1 MAGWGVMDERR
12 QLDRRIIALAIPALG
27 TLAIEPLYVL
37 VDTAIVGRL
46 GTPQLGG
53 LAIASTILL
62 TVISLMASL
71 EYGVTPDV
79 AFAHGAGQ
87 SAEARDVAT
96 AALRLAVMIGVPM
109 GAIVAAAARPLAW
122 LLGGRGDVLGYA
134 ETYLRIS
141 CVGLPFVLVTYVGHG
156 VMRGVNDLRKPL
168 QIVVIANVVNLIAE
182 IVAVYWLGLG
192 IAGSAWSTVLVQIG
206 AALMFLR
213 VLRPH
218 RGGNRPTSERI
229 KTMLRSGSHFAL
241 RSLAMFAVWITATRV
256 AAGVDTPTLA
266 AHQVLTQLF
275 MFLALMLDA
284 LAIPAQ
290 SLVAGALGADDTNQ
304 ALLVGRTSNRLSL
317 WCAGLLAAVLAA
329 LSPLLPHVFSSD
341 AAVHSRLTAGLL
353 ILAVMQFPGA
363 IAFAFD
369 GALIGAHD
377 ERWLARQAVIN
388 LVGFAPLAI
397 ATFFVPRLGLA
408 GLWGAQLAWMT
419 MRAIVNWRRWEAR
432 PWLRVAGTT
441 PAVLS

>member
-1 MAGWGVMDERR
+1 MPSSPVASGRR

-62 TVISLMASL
+62 TVISLTASL

-79 AFAHGAGQ
+79 AFAHGAGA
-87 SAEARDVAT
+87 SDEAREVAT

-109 GAIVAAAARPLAW
+109 GCAVAAAAHPLAW
-122 LLGGRGDVLGYA
+122 LLGGRGDVLHYA
-134 ETYLRIS
+134 ITYLRIS
-141 CVGLPFVLVTYVGHG
+141 CIGLPFVLITYVGHG

-168 QIVVIANVVNLIAE
+168 QIVLVANVANVILE
-182 IVAVYWLGLG
+182 IIAVYWLDLG
-192 IAGSAWSTVLVQIG
+192 VAGSAWSTVVVQAC
-206 AALMFLR
+206 AAAMFFR
-213 VLRPH
+213 VLKPH
-218 RGGNRPTSERI
+218 RGGHRPSRERT
-229 KTMLRSGSHFAL
+229 KKLLRSGVHFAV
-241 RSLAMFAVWITATRV
+241 RSLAMFAVWNTATAV
-256 AAGVDTPTLA
+256 AARVDTPTLA

-290 SLVAGALGADDTNQ
+290 SLVAGALGASDTEQ

-317 WCAGLLAAVLAA
+317 WCAVVLAVA
-329 LSPLLPHVFSSD
+329 LGGLSPVLPHVFSGD
-341 AAVHSRLTAGLL
+341 PAVHSRLTAGLL

-388 LVGFAPLAI
+388 LLGFAPLAV
-397 ATFFVPRLGLA
+397 ATLLAPRLGLA
-408 GLWGAQLAWMT
+408 GLWGAQLMWMT
-419 MRAIVNWRRWEAR
+419 LRAFVNWRRWESR
-432 PWLRVAGTT
+432 PWQRARGSL
-441 PAVLS
+441 PAAAL

>member
-1 MAGWGVMDERR
+1 MQSPVISSRR
-12 QLDRRIIALAIPALG
+12 ELDRRIIALAIPALG

-53 LAIASTILL
+53 LAIATTILL
-62 TVISLMASL
+62 TVISMTASL

-79 AFAHGAGQ
+79 AFAHGAGR

-96 AALRLAVMIGVPM
+96 GALRLAVMIGVPM
-109 GAIVAAAARPLAW
+109 GALVAAAAHPLVW

-134 ETYLRIS
+134 VTYLRIS
-141 CVGLPFVLVTYVGHG
+141 CVGLPFVLITYVGHG

-168 QIVVIANVVNLIAE
+168 RIVLVANVVNLILE
-182 IVAVYWLGLG
+182 VVAVYWLDLG
-192 IAGSAWSTVLVQIG
+192 VAGSAWSTVIVQTG
-206 AALMFLR
+206 AAMMFLR

-218 RGGNRPTSERI
+218 RGGGRPTSKRM
-229 KTMLRSGSHFAL
+229 KRLLRSGLHFAV
-241 RSLAMFAVWITATRV
+241 RSIAMFAVWNTATAV
-256 AAGVDTPTLA
+256 AARVDTPTLA

-304 ALLVGRTSNRLSL
+304 ALLIGRTSNRLSL
-317 WCAGLLAAVLAA
+317 WCAVLLAAVLAG
-329 LSPLLPHVFSSD
+329 LSPLLPYVFSGD
-341 AAVHSRLTAGLL
+341 PAVHARLTAGLL

-388 LVGFAPLAI
+388 LLGFAPLAL
-397 ATFFVPRLGLA
+397 ATLFYPRLGLA
-408 GLWGAQLAWMT
+408 GLWGAQLSWMT
-419 MRAIVNWRRWEAR
+419 LRALVNWRRWESR
-432 PWLRVAGTT
+432 PWLRATGSTQAIS
-441 PAVLS
+441 P

>member
-1 MAGWGVMDERR
+1 MQSPALNTRR
-12 QLDRRIIALAIPALG
+12 ELDRRIIKLAIPALG

-53 LAIASTILL
+53 LAIATTILL
-62 TVISLMASL
+62 TVISMTASL

-79 AFAHGAGQ
+79 AFAHGAGR

-96 AALRLAVMIGVPM
+96 GALRLAVIIGVPM
-109 GAIVAAAARPLAW
+109 GAIVAAAAHPLVW

-134 ETYLRIS
+134 VLYLRIS

-168 QIVVIANVVNLIAE
+168 QIVLLANVVNLILE
-182 IVAVYWLGLG
+182 IVAVYWLDLG
-192 IAGSAWSTVLVQIG
+192 VAGSAWSTVFVQIG
-206 AALMFLR
+206 ASMMFLR

-218 RGGNRPTSERI
+218 RGGARPTSARM
-229 KTMLRSGSHFAL
+229 KKLLRSGLHFAV
-241 RSLAMFAVWITATRV
+241 RSIAMFAVWNTATAV
-256 AAGVDTPTLA
+256 AARVDTPTLA

-290 SLVAGALGADDTNQ
+290 SLVAGALGRNDTDE
-304 ALLVGRTSNRLSL
+304 ALRVGRTSNRLSL
-317 WCAGLLAAVLAA
+317 LCAVLLASALAA
-329 LSPLLPHVFSSD
+329 LSPLLPHVFSGD
-341 AAVHSRLTAGLL
+341 PAVHSRLTAGLL

-388 LVGFAPLAI
+388 LLGFAPLAI
-397 ATFFVPRLGLA
+397 ATLLFPRLGLA
-408 GLWGAQLAWMT
+408 GLWGAQLLWMT
-419 MRAIVNWRRWEAR
+419 LRALVNWRRWESR
-432 PWLRVAGTT
+432 PWLRARGST
-441 PAVLS
+441 PAIAP

>member
-1 MAGWGVMDERR
+1 MTSTLDSRR
-12 QLDRRIIALAIPALG
+12 ALDRRIIALAIPALG

-37 VDTAIVGRL
+37 VDTAIVGRI

-53 LAIASTILL
+53 MAIASTILL
-62 TVISLMASL
+62 TVVSMTASL

-79 AFAHGAGQ
+79 AFAHGAGR
-87 SAEARDVAT
+87 SEDARAVAT

-109 GAIVAAAARPLAW
+109 GLAVAAAAHPLAW
-122 LLGGRGDVLGYA
+122 LLGGRNDVLHYA
-134 ETYLRIS
+134 VVYLRIS
-141 CVGLPFVLVTYVGHG
+141 CVGLPFILITYVGHG

-168 QIVVIANVVNLIAE
+168 RIVLVANVVNIVFE
-182 IVAVYWLGLG
+182 IVAVYGLHLG
-192 IAGSAWSTVLVQIG
+192 IAGSAWSTVVVQIG
-206 AALMFLR
+206 AALTFVR

-218 RGGNRPTSERI
+218 RGSERPTRQLI
-229 KTMLRSGSHFAL
+229 NGLLRSGVHFAV
-241 RSLAMFAVWITATRV
+241 RSLAMFAVWNTATAV
-256 AAGVDTPTLA
+256 AAHVDTPTLA

-290 SLVAGALGADDTNQ
+290 SLVAGALGAEDTEQ
-304 ALLVGRTSNRLSL
+304 ALFVGRSSNRLSL
-317 WCAGLLAAVLAA
+317 WCAALLAAVLAGF
-329 LSPLLPHVFSSD
+329 SPVLPHVFSGD
-341 AAVHSRLTAGLL
+341 PAVHSRLTAGLL

-397 ATFFVPRLGLA
+397 ATLAAPRLGLA

-419 MRAIVNWRRWEAR
+419 MRAFVNWRRWESR
-432 PWLRVAGTT
+432 PWLRAEGST
-441 PAVLS
+441 PAIAR

>member
-1 MAGWGVMDERR
+1 MRSPELSTRR
-12 QLDRRIIALAIPALG
+12 ELDRRIIALAIPALG
-27 TLAIEPLYVL
+27 TLAIEPIYVL

-62 TVISLMASL
+62 TVISMTASL
-71 EYGVTPDV
+71 EYGITPDV
-79 AFAHGAGQ
+79 AFAHGAGR
-87 SAEARDVAT
+87 SDDARAAAN
-96 AALRLAVMIGVPM
+96 AALRLALMIGLPM
-109 GAIVAAAARPLAW
+109 GAAVAAAAHPLAW

-134 ETYLRIS
+134 VTYLRIS
-141 CVGLPFVLVTYVGHG
+141 CVGLPFVLITYVGHG

-168 QIVVIANVVNLIAE
+168 QIVIVANVVNVFLE
-182 IVAVYWLGLG
+182 IVAVYWLDLG
-192 IAGSAWSTVLVQIG
+192 VAGSAWSTVLVQTG
-206 AALMFLR
+206 AAFMFLR

-218 RGGNRPTSERI
+218 RGGGRPSSERM
-229 KTMLRSGSHFAL
+229 KKLLRSGLHFAV
-241 RSLAMFAVWITATRV
+241 RSIAMFAVWNTATAV
-256 AAGVDTPTLA
+256 AAHVDTPTLA

-317 WCAGLLAAVLAA
+317 WCAVLLAATLAA
-329 LSPLLPHVFSSD
+329 LSPVLPHVFSGD
-341 AAVHSRLTAGLL
+341 PAVHSRLTAGLL

-388 LVGFAPLAI
+388 LVGFAPLAV
-397 ATFFVPRLGLA
+397 ATLLVPRLGLA
-408 GLWGAQLAWMT
+408 GLWGAQLSWMT
-419 MRAIVNWRRWEAR
+419 LRAFVNWRRWESR
-432 PWLRVAGTT
+432 PWLRAAEST
-441 PAVLS
+441 PATAP

>member
-1 MAGWGVMDERR
+1 MESLTPLTTRR

-53 LAIASTILL
+53 LAIATTILL
-62 TVISLMASL
+62 TVISMTASL

-79 AFAHGAGQ
+79 AFAHGAGR

-109 GAIVAAAARPLAW
+109 GAAVAAAAHPLVW

-134 ETYLRIS
+134 VLYLRIS

-168 QIVVIANVVNLIAE
+168 RIVLIANVVNLVLE
-182 IVAVYWLGLG
+182 IVAVYWLHLG
-192 IAGSAWSTVLVQIG
+192 VAGSAWSTVIVQMG
-206 AALMFLR
+206 AAMMFLR

-218 RGGNRPTSERI
+218 RGGSRPTPERM
-229 KTMLRSGSHFAL
+229 KKLLRSGVHFAV
-241 RSLAMFAVWITATRV
+241 RSIAMFAVWNTATAV
-256 AAGVDTPTLA
+256 AAHVDTPTLA

-317 WCAGLLAAVLAA
+317 WCAVLLAAVLAA
-329 LSPLLPHVFSSD
+329 LSPLLPHVFSAD
-341 AAVHSRLTAGLL
+341 PAVHSRLTAGLL

-397 ATFFVPRLGLA
+397 ATLLVPRLGLA
-408 GLWGAQLAWMT
+408 GLWGAQLSWMT
-419 MRAIVNWRRWEAR
+419 LRAIVNWRRWESR
-432 PWLRVAGTT
+432 PWLRATGSR
-441 PAVLS
+441 PAVVP